1 MNRSPNGCW
10 TCRIRHRK
18 CDEVSPACRECTDRG
33 ITCHGYGRKPAW
45 VDDATR
51 LREELARIKR
61 AVNDN
66 FRRTRRKQQQRRRSS
81 GSVPQDHEPSPAVA
95 APTPSAITAVG
106 TGASHET
113 SFREAQLL
121 IHYLDYIFPMQYPYY
136 RDDPALGGRG
146 WLFWLLMKRG
156 PLHQAVLTLAAL
168 HHHVEFAHAPEREG
182 SEDRD
187 SELLGYHTNALQR
200 LRQVISE
207 CDAERLPRTASSS
220 SSFSRAARRSS
231 ASSSSRAASPTGSL
245 TTTPSSPSS
254 TGSLP
259 RPWRG
264 AARTPTSRSSAVS
277 TSRSG
282 FLVTKVVWLDVLAAT
297 VTGTAPRTRYAEWLD
312 VEGVDMSRVMG
323 CRNWAMRAIGDL
335 ASVAAEGDA
344 DGELDG
350 RAIDRI
356 KKWLEEGLNALD
368 TESESSPPIS
378 DALTKVFASAA
389 LVQLQTTVPGTS
401 LAEATVHNAVSRV
414 IDALRE
420 LPSWVAVRGLAW
432 PIAVAGSVATAG
444 EQQAFF
450 EDLMRQRVLDGSG
463 GGFTN
468 CGTVL
473 RVLGHCW
480 EHAKQWPGETW
491 TWRDGMADM
500 GICALLI

>member
-1 MNRSPNGCW
+1 M
-10 TCRIRHRK
+10 
-18 CDEVSPACRECTDRG
+18 
-33 ITCHGYGRKPAW
+33 
-45 VDDATR
+45 
-51 LREELARIKR
+51 
-61 AVNDN
+61 
-66 FRRTRRKQQQRRRSS
+66 
-81 GSVPQDHEPSPAVA
+81 
-95 APTPSAITAVG
+95 
-106 TGASHET
+106 
-113 SFREAQLL
+113 
-121 IHYLDYIFPMQYPYY
+121 
-136 RDDPALGGRG
+136 
-146 WLFWLLMKRG
+146 
-156 PLHQAVLTLAAL
+156 
-168 HHHVEFAHAPEREG
+168 
-182 SEDRD
+182 
-187 SELLGYHTNALQR
+187 
-200 LRQVISE
+200 
-207 CDAERLPRTASSS
+207 
-220 SSFSRAARRSS
+220 
-231 ASSSSRAASPTGSL
+231 
-245 TTTPSSPSS
+245 
-254 TGSLP
+254 
-259 RPWRG
+259 
-264 AARTPTSRSSAVS
+264 
-277 TSRSG
+277 
-282 FLVTKVVWLDVLAAT
+282 VWLDVLAAT

-356 KKWLEEGLNALD
+356 KKRLEEGLIALD
-368 TESESSPPIS
+368 TESVSWAQMRSSILSLSNNTDTAQESSPPIS

-389 LVQLQTTVPGTS
+389 LVQLHTTVPGTS

-444 EQQAFF
+444 EQQDFF

>member
-1 MNRSPNGCW
+1 MPDTWLTWS
-10 TCRIRHRK
+10 
-18 CDEVSPACRECTDRG
+18 
-33 ITCHGYGRKPAW
+33 
-45 VDDATR
+45 
-51 LREELARIKR
+51 
-61 AVNDN
+61 
-66 FRRTRRKQQQRRRSS
+66 
-81 GSVPQDHEPSPAVA
+81 
-95 APTPSAITAVG
+95 
-106 TGASHET
+106 
-113 SFREAQLL
+113 QL
-121 IHYLDYIFPMQYPYY
+121 FQ
-136 RDDPALGGRG
+136 GGVTN
-146 WLFWLLMKRG
+146 WQ
-156 PLHQAVLTLAAL
+156 P
-168 HHHVEFAHAPEREG
+168 HH
-182 SEDRD
+182 
-187 SELLGYHTNALQR
+187 NALVSVVNR
-200 LRQVISE
+200 LSPEAMARRGADPDQPLLSGI
-207 CDAERLPRTASSS
+207 DLAER
-220 SSFSRAARRSS
+220 
-231 ASSSSRAASPTGSL
+231 
-245 TTTPSSPSS
+245 
-254 TGSLP
+254 
-259 RPWRG
+259 
-264 AARTPTSRSSAVS
+264 
-277 TSRSG
+277 

-356 KKWLEEGLNALD
+356 KKRLEEGLIALD
-368 TESESSPPIS
+368 TESVSWAQMRSSILSLSNNTDTAQESSPPIS

-389 LVQLQTTVPGTS
+389 LVQLHTTVPGTS

-444 EQQAFF
+444 EQQDFF